1 MTTKQRQC
9 LLAYLGYYTGELDDI
24 YGSGTRTAVTAFQEA
39 AGIGVD
45 GVAGAQT
52 DGALIRAVA
61 DGSPMAQENGQ
72 TADRPATGTY
82 WDRIRYFRRS
92 DAFIG
97 CPCGKCGGFPAEPTE
112 RLMLAADAVREHFGA
127 PVIPTSTVRCR
138 EHNAAVGGVATSR
151 HMAGRAMDF
160 WVKGK
165 SSNQVLAFVR
175 TLNPSF
181 AYAIDDRTV
190 HMDF

>member
-52 DGALIRAVA
+52 DEALIRAVA
-61 DGSPMAQENGQ
+61 EGKPMAQANGQ
-72 TADRPATGTY
+72 TADRPTTGSY

-97 CPCGKCGGFPAEPTE
+97 CSCGKCGGFPAEPTE

-160 WVKGK
+160 WVKGR

-181 AYAIDDRTV
+181 AYAIDDRAV

>member
-52 DGALIRAVA
+52 DEALIRAVA
-61 DGSPMAQENGQ
+61 EGKPMAQKSTPAAN
-72 TADRPATGTY
+72 RPTTGTY
-82 WDRIRYFRRS
+82 WDKIRYFRRS

-97 CPCGKCGGFPAEPTE
+97 CSCGKCGGFPAEPTE

-160 WVKGK
+160 WVKGR

>member
-9 LLAYLGYYTGELDDI
+9 LLAYLGYYTGALDDI

-72 TADRPATGTY
+72 TADQPTTGTY

-97 CPCGKCGGFPAEPTE
+97 CSCGKCGGFPAEPTE

-160 WVKGK
+160 WVKGR
-165 SSNQVLAFVR
+165 SSNQVLAFVS

-181 AYAIDDRTV
+181 AYAIDDRAV

>member
-61 DGSPMAQENGQ
+61 DGSPMAQANGQ

-112 RLMLAADAVREHFGA
+112 RLMLAADAAREHFGA

-160 WVKGK
+160 WVKGR

-181 AYAIDDRTV
+181 AYAIDDRAV

>member
-9 LLAYLGYYTGELDDI
+9 LLAYLGYYTGALDDI

-61 DGSPMAQENGQ
+61 DGSPMAQANGQ

-112 RLMLAADAVREHFGA
+112 RLMLAADAAREHFGA

-160 WVKGK
+160 WVKGR

-181 AYAIDDRTV
+181 AYAIDDRAV